1 VGNLPTLAIQRNAK
15 MPKVLV
21 SDDLSETAVQ
31 IFRDRGVE
39 VDYLPKLG
47 KEKDALAAAIGQ
59 YDGLAIRSATK
70 VTEKLLASAT
80 NLKVIGRAGIGVDN
94 VDIPAASKKGV
105 IVMNTPFGNSI
116 TTAEHAIAMMFAVAR
131 QIPEANASTHA
142 GKWEKSKF
150 MGVELYNKTLGV
162 IGAGNIGGIVC
173 DRAVGLHMKVMA
185 YDPFLSDDRAKQL
198 GVHKVD
204 LDELLHR
211 ADFITLHVPLTD
223 KTRNILSAEN
233 LAKTK
238 KGVRIIN
245 CARGGLI
252 DEAAL
257 KAALDSGHVAG
268 AALDVFEVE
277 PATENP
283 LFNHPNV
290 VCTPHLGAATTEAQE
305 NVALQVAEQM
315 SDYLLTGAVQ
325 NALNMPN
332 VTAEEAA
339 VMGPWI
345 KLASHLG
352 SFIGQMTDEP
362 IKAINILYDG
372 SVAAMNLAALNQ
384 AVIAGVLKAQNPD
397 VNLVSAPV
405 VAKEKG
411 IQLSTTRQD
420 QTGIFEA
427 YIKVTMVTDKRERS
441 VAGTCFS
448 DGKPRFIQIKGI
460 NIDAEI
466 GAHMLYT
473 TNEDVPGII
482 GLLGM
487 AMGKNNVNIANFTLG
502 RSGVGQDAIAILYLD
517 QPIDPKVI
525 ETLEGTGM
533 FQQVKA
539 LQFEV
544 S

>member
-1 VGNLPTLAIQRNAK
+1 MA
-15 MPKVLV
+15 PKVLV
-21 SDDLSETAVQ
+21 SDELSETAVQ
-31 IFRDRGVE
+31 IFRDRGVD
-39 VDYLPKLG
+39 VDYMPKLG
-47 KEKDALAAAIGQ
+47 KDKDALLAVIDQ

-70 VTEKLLASAT
+70 ATEKLLEKAT
-80 NLKVIGRAGIGVDN
+80 RLKVIGRAGIGVDN
-94 VDIPAASKKGV
+94 VDIPAASKKGI

-131 QIPEANASTHA
+131 QLPEASASTHS
-142 GKWEKSKF
+142 GKWEKSRF
-150 MGVELYNKTLGV
+150 MGVELFNKTLGV

-173 DRAVGLHMKVMA
+173 DRAVGLKMKVVA
-185 YDPFLSDDRAKQL
+185 YDPFLSEERAKAM
-198 GVHKVD
+198 GVTKVD
-204 LDELLHR
+204 LDELLAR

-223 KTRNILSAEN
+223 KTRNILSREN
-233 LAKTK
+233 LLKTK

-257 KAALDSGHVAG
+257 ADLLTSGHIAG

-277 PATENP
+277 PATESP
-283 LFNHPNV
+283 LFNMPNV
-290 VCTPHLGAATTEAQE
+290 VVTPHLGASTTEAQE

-315 SDYLLTGAVQ
+315 SDYLLTGAVS
-325 NALNMPN
+325 NALNMPS

-345 KLASHLG
+345 KLAGHLG
-352 SFIGQMTDEP
+352 AFIGQMTDEP
-362 IKAINILYDG
+362 VKAINILYDG
-372 SVAAMNLAALNQ
+372 AVADMNLQALNC
-384 AVIAGVLKAQNPD
+384 AVIAGVMKATNPD

-405 VAKEKG
+405 IAKERG
-411 IQLSTTRQD
+411 IQVSTTRQD
-420 QTGIFEA
+420 KTGVFDA

-441 VAGTCFS
+441 IAGTCFS

-466 GAHMLYT
+466 GRHMLYT

-487 AMGKNNVNIANFTLG
+487 TMGKNGVNIANFTLG

-517 QPIDPKVI
+517 QAIDPKVI
-525 ETLEGTGM
+525 DTLESTGM
-533 FQQVKA
+533 FSQVKA
-539 LQFEV
+539 LEFDV
-544 S
+544 A